1 MDARE
6 PFGGNPAADRAFVE
20 LEELGNLAEREEAL
34 ERRAAAE
41 QFRPHRALPRPW
53 LQAIE
58 RPRCGD
64 AWQSW
69 SSAPPCGARSV
80 VSRAPGRGAA
90 AAPRSRHADM
100 GARFAFPRRGPG
112 PFLRARAQ

>member
-53 LQAIE
+53 FQAIE

-64 AWQSW
+64 VWQSW
-69 SSAPPCGARSV
+69 SSAPPCGGRSV
-80 VSRAPGRGAA
+80 GLRALAPGAGAA
-90 AAPRSRHADM
+90 HRDRLAGRD
-100 GARFAFPRRGPG
+100 AR
-112 PFLRARAQ
+112 

>member
-20 LEELGNLAEREEAL
+20 LEDLGDFVEREEAL
-34 ERRAAAE
+34 QRRTAAE

-53 LQAIE
+53 PQALE
-58 RPRCGD
+58 RAHSGD
-64 AWQSW
+64 VWQSW

-100 GARFAFPRRGPG
+100 
-112 PFLRARAQ
+112 